1 MKIKLVILVIAA
13 VALFSFTAIQVDRA
27 NKKDT
32 QAQAS
37 ANSKPS
43 EGFALEDRDQWK

>member
-13 VALFSFTAIQVDRA
+13 VALFSFTAIQVERA
-27 NKKDT
+27 NNRDT
-32 QAQAS
+32 QS
-37 ANSKPS
+37 STNSKPS

>member
-13 VALFSFTAIQVDRA
+13 VALFSFTAIQVERA

-32 QAQAS
+32 HS
-37 ANSKPS
+37 SNNSKPS